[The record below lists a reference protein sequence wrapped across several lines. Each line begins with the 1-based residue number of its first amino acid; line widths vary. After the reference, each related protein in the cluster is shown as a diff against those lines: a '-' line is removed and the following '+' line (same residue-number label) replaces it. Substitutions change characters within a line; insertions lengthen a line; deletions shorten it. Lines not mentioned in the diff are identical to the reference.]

1 MKKTPRLLLALLLA
15 TTATLLACPPQGD
28 AAPEGVAFDRTAL
41 LTGVVD
47 NWLTPKLA
55 AFSTAT
61 TTLQTATSAHA
72 DAPADAAKHE
82 AAKEA
87 WRAAMAAW
95 QAIEPLQLGPLAAPD
110 TRVGG
115 KGLRDGVYSW
125 PIASPCGVDQAVV
138 KNEFNDAG
146 WAAKQLVNVVGLAA
160 IEAALFAPDDDNACS
175 RATSINTD
183 GSWDALGEASVRA
196 RRAGLAKVLATDLVS
211 KAAAIQSA
219 MSSYGTELKTAGNG
233 SALFATAQAGVDDV
247 YAALFYV
254 ELKVKDLKLGTP
266 AGLTLNCPASS
277 CEELLE
283 SPVLSY
289 GPLSSTSKEH
299 VLVNL
304 QTVREIFVGAGG
316 APGFDDFL
324 AAADASELST
334 DIVAEI
340 DAAIAAVQAYDGSFE
355 ATVKA
360 DPAGVA
366 ALYELV
372 KAFAD
377 DFKADLASTLSVRV
391 PAEGAGDND

>member
-160 IEAALFAPDDDNACS
+160 IEAALFAPDD
-175 RATSINTD
+175 
-183 GSWDALGEASVRA
+183 
-196 RRAGLAKVLATDLVS
+196 VS